1 MTATAA
7 SARYPVR
14 STVGPVV
21 AAGLAGAAVDGVY
34 ATAMGLIRSGSALK
48 PWQGVASGWIGKAA
62 REGGAASAALGLLTH
77 FAIALC
83 MAAAFA
89 AIAARVSALYRRPV
103 VAGAL
108 YGLGLYLVMYRLV
121 LPLRW
126 PAVFP
131 RWDGW
136 VSVADIGSHVG
147 VGLAIALMLARA
159 RRDPRNR

>member
-1 MTATAA
+1 M
-7 SARYPVR
+7 
-14 STVGPVV
+14 
-21 AAGLAGAAVDGVY
+21 AGLAGGTVDGLY
-34 ATAMGLIRSGSALK
+34 ASALGLIRSGSALK

-62 REGGAASAALGLLTH
+62 RDGGVASAGLGLLTH
-77 FAIALC
+77 FAIAFC

-89 AIAARVSALYRRPV
+89 AIASRATALYRRPL

-126 PAVFP
+126 PALFP

-136 VSVADIGSHVG
+136 VSVADIMSHVG
-147 VGLAIALMLARA
+147 VGLAIAVVLARA
-159 RRDPRNR
+159 QAEPRKR